1 MDVNEYDYEAA
12 QDAVEGYAIRP
23 LIKFDFGLQVTENGE
38 YTGCNLGEEVII
50 RINDIDNLK
59 DQKPLQ

>member
-23 LIKFDFGLQVTENGE
+23 LIKFDFGLQVTENWE
-38 YTGCNLGEEVII
+38 YTALAVTSV
-50 RINDIDNLK
+50 RK
-59 DQKPLQ
+59 SA

>member
-23 LIKFDFGLQVTENGE
+23 LIKFDFGLQVTENWE
-38 YTGCNLGEEVII
+38 YTGCNLGEEVSI